1 MTMDRNKKI
10 GVFVVILW
18 TVSFLALSGD
28 LWAETDTTLLGK
40 HRYGLA
46 AIYGNTY
53 QPENDIGFVLLN
65 GFVLFDN
72 ERLWGTWVPERL
84 RLKAEGNLGSTITP
98 DRKLMASVNLL
109 GLFYLT
115 DSSFKTFRPYIE
127 GGIGAI
133 YTDFQ
138 VRGEGLRVNFDP
150 LFGVGTEIKTASGA
164 AYLITLRIQH
174 FSNGSIDHDNV
185 GVDSLTLVL
194 GKFF

>member
-1 MTMDRNKKI
+1 MNRNKKI
-10 GVFVVILW
+10 GVVAVILW
-18 TVSFLALSGD
+18 MGLFPALSGD
-28 LWAETDTTLLGK
+28 LWADIDTTHGGK

-46 AIYGNTY
+46 AIFGNTY

-65 GFVLFDN
+65 GFFLIDN
-72 ERLWGTWVPERL
+72 ERLFGTWVPERL

-98 DRKLMASVNLL
+98 DRRLMASINLL
-109 GLFYLT
+109 ALFYLT

-138 VRGEGLRVNFDP
+138 VKGEGLRVNFDP
-150 LFGVGTEIKTASGA
+150 LFGMGTEIKTASGA
-164 AYLITLRIQH
+164 FYLVSLRIQH
-174 FSNGSIDHDNV
+174 FSNGSLNHDNV
-185 GVDSLTLVL
+185 GLDSLALVL